1 MIVNIITAIS
11 HYMKGP
17 EFQRAK
23 GFWVIK
29 AHIISMAMIYSE
41 DLSFLSLG
49 KSELRDFLINK
60 MIANCDITNDHGHA
74 L

>member
-11 HYMKGP
+11 HYIRGP
-17 EFQRAK
+17 WFQRVK
-23 GFWVIK
+23 SFWVIK
-29 AHIISMAMIYSE
+29 AHIIFMAMIYSE

-49 KSELRDFLINK
+49 KSELRDFLSNK
-60 MIANCDITNDHGHA
+60 MIVNCYKSNDQGHV